1 MSRITENSRSALR
14 LLACGLVATAIVVQA
29 APAYALDV
37 QSAPYQHDVG
47 TAPTPPGPGTA
58 PYHHDMGTAAV
69 VRARESAPYQH
80 DVGTAVASPNVGTA
94 PYQHDVGTGEPSSPP
109 ATAAEPVSDEPGGF
123 DWTMAGILLAALLGV
138 ITIAAAGGTAVRQS
152 RRRVARD

>member
-80 DVGTAVASPNVGTA
+80 DVGTAVASPDPGTA
-94 PYQHDVGTGEPSSPP
+94 SYQHDVGTGEPSGVP
-109 ATAAEPVSDEPGGF
+109 ASFVEPLNDEPGF

-138 ITIAAAGGTAVRQS
+138 ITLAAAGGTAVRQS
-152 RRRVARD
+152 RRRVARH